1 MSVALSGLQVL
12 GAEII
17 SASGQRVDF
26 SNGIRDI
33 NYFEDILSP
42 CCTMSITV
50 DLGSRIVNSLPIR
63 GGEKVVIK
71 LDTASGNFDRDGD
84 KAFYVKKI
92 ENYAADGMKETFTL
106 QLVSREGLTNETTR
120 CETKY
125 QKLTIDQHVTSILKD
140 VLKTNNYESKN
151 IEKTSNTYSFIGNQK
166 KPFYILTWLLPK
178 GIPVAGKSGT
188 NGAKATGVAGYFFY
202 ENSEGFNYKSVEKL
216 VGGIDKTNQPVA
228 EYTYSNSIEHNTIAV
243 EYKILDYK
251 LAKNIDLISSLR
263 TGMYSNITFFFDLYE
278 NRTDF
283 YQYNLKEEIIEKLGE
298 QDDIDVPG
306 GFDNSPSRILVRSS
320 DRGILDPNDI
330 AADSGRD
337 IADMAKS
344 FSRYNLLFTQSLN
357 MVVPC
362 NIRLKVGDV
371 IAATF
376 PKVSFSDKSEKD
388 SQQSGKYLIKGLRH
402 HFEANANVTYLSLIR
417 DSYGLTDS

>member
-1 MSVALSGLQVL
+1 MSVAVSGLQVI

-17 SASGQRVDF
+17 SANGQRVDF
-26 SNGIRDI
+26 SSGIRDI

-50 DLGSRIVNSLPIR
+50 DLGSRLVNALPIR

-71 LDTASGNFDRDGD
+71 LMTSTGEFDRDGD

-92 ENYAADGMKETFTL
+92 ENYASDGVKETFTM
-106 QLVSREGLTNETTR
+106 QLISREGLTNETTR
-120 CETKY
+120 CERKY

-140 VLKTNNYESKN
+140 VLRTNNYETKN

-166 KPFYILTWLLPK
+166 KPFYILSWLLPK
-178 GIPVAGKSGT
+178 GIPVAGKSGA

-228 EYTYSNSIEHNTIAV
+228 EYSYSNVIEHNKISV

-251 LAKNIDLISSLR
+251 MSKNIDLLSSLR
-263 TGMYSNITFFFDLYE
+263 TGMYSNVTFFYDPYE
-278 NRTDF
+278 YKTDF
-283 YQYNLKEEIIEKLGE
+283 YQYDLKDEILDKLGE
-298 QDDIDVPG
+298 QDEIDVPG
-306 GFDNSPSRILVRSS
+306 GFESSPSRILVRTA
-320 DRGILDPNDI
+320 DRGVLDPNDI

-337 IADMAKS
+337 NADMAKS
-344 FSRYNLLFTQSLN
+344 FARYNLLFTQSIN

-371 IAATF
+371 IAARF
-376 PKVSFSDKSEKD
+376 PRVTGSEKSEKD
-388 SQQSGKYLIKGLRH
+388 SEQSGKYLIKSLRH
-402 HFEANANVTYLSLIR
+402 HFEGNANVTYLSLIR
-417 DSYGLTDS
+417 DSYGLTQN

>member
-1 MSVALSGLQVL
+1 MSVAVAGLQVI

-17 SASGQRVDF
+17 SANGQRVDF
-26 SNGIRDI
+26 SSGIRDI

-50 DLGSRIVNSLPIR
+50 DLGSRLVNALPIR

-71 LDTASGNFDRDGD
+71 LMTSTGEFDRDGD

-92 ENYAADGMKETFTL
+92 ENYASDGIKETFTM
-106 QLVSREGLTNETTR
+106 QLISREGLTNETTR
-120 CETKY
+120 CERKY

-140 VLKTNNYESKN
+140 VLRTSNYETKN

-166 KPFYILTWLLPK
+166 KPFYILSWLLPK
-178 GIPVAGKSGT
+178 GIPVAGKSGA

-228 EYTYSNSIEHNTIAV
+228 EYSYSNVIEHNKISV

-251 LAKNIDLISSLR
+251 MNKNIDLLSSLR
-263 TGMYSNITFFFDLYE
+263 TGMYSNVTFFYDPYE
-278 NRTDF
+278 YKTDF
-283 YQYNLKEEIIEKLGE
+283 YQYDLKDEILDKLGE
-298 QDDIDVPG
+298 QDEIDVPG
-306 GFDNSPSRILVRSS
+306 GFESSPSRILVRTA
-320 DRGILDPNDI
+320 DRGVLDPNDI

-337 IADMAKS
+337 NADMAKS
-344 FSRYNLLFTQSLN
+344 FARYNLLFTQSIN

-371 IAATF
+371 IAARF
-376 PKVSFSDKSEKD
+376 PRVTGSEKSEKD
-388 SQQSGKYLIKGLRH
+388 SEQSGKYLIKSLRH
-402 HFEANANVTYLSLIR
+402 HFEGNANVTYLSLIR
-417 DSYGLTDS
+417 DSYGLTQN

>member
-1 MSVALSGLQVL
+1 MSVAVSGLEVI

-17 SASGQRVDF
+17 SANGQRVDF
-26 SNGIRDI
+26 SSGIRDI

-50 DLGSRIVNSLPIR
+50 DLGSRLVNALPIR

-71 LDTASGNFDRDGD
+71 LMTSTGEFDRDGD

-92 ENYAADGMKETFTL
+92 ENYASDGMKETFTM
-106 QLVSREGLTNETTR
+106 QLISREGLTNETTR
-120 CETKY
+120 CERKY

-140 VLKTNNYESKN
+140 VLRTNNYETKN

-166 KPFYILTWLLPK
+166 KPFYILSWLLPK
-178 GIPVAGKSGT
+178 GIPVAGKSGA

-228 EYTYSNSIEHNTIAV
+228 EYSYSNVIEHNKLSV
-243 EYKILDYK
+243 EYQNLDYK
-251 LAKNIDLISSLR
+251 MSKNIDLLSSLR
-263 TGMYSNITFFFDLYE
+263 TGMYSNVTFFYDPYE
-278 NRTDF
+278 YKTDF
-283 YQYNLKEEIIEKLGE
+283 YQYDLKDEILDKLGE
-298 QDDIDVPG
+298 QDEIDVPG
-306 GFDNSPSRILVRSS
+306 GFESSPSRILVRTA
-320 DRGILDPNDI
+320 DRGVLDPNDI

-337 IADMAKS
+337 NADMAKS
-344 FSRYNLLFTQSLN
+344 FARYNLLFTQSIN

-371 IAATF
+371 IAARF
-376 PKVSFSDKSEKD
+376 PRVTGSEKSEKD
-388 SQQSGKYLIKGLRH
+388 SEQSGKYLIKSLRH
-402 HFEANANVTYLSLIR
+402 HFEGNANVTYLSLIR
-417 DSYGLTDS
+417 DSYGLTQN

>member
-1 MSVALSGLQVL
+1 MSVAVAGLQVI

-17 SASGQRVDF
+17 SANGQRVDF
-26 SNGIRDI
+26 SSGIRDI

-50 DLGSRIVNSLPIR
+50 DLGSRLVNALPIR

-71 LDTASGNFDRDGD
+71 LMTATGEFDRDGD

-92 ENYAADGMKETFTL
+92 EDYASDGVKETFTM
-106 QLVSREGLTNETTR
+106 QLISREGLTNETTR
-120 CETKY
+120 CERKY

-140 VLKTNNYESKN
+140 VLKTNNYETKN
-151 IEKTSNTYSFIGNQK
+151 IEKTSNSYSFIGNQK
-166 KPFYILTWLLPK
+166 KPFYILSWLLPK
-178 GIPVAGKSGT
+178 GIPVAGKSGAS
-188 NGAKATGVAGYFFY
+188 GAKATGVAGYFFY

-228 EYTYSNSIEHNTIAV
+228 EYTYSNVIEHNKISI

-251 LAKNIDLISSLR
+251 MNKNIDLLSSLR
-263 TGMYSNITFFFDLYE
+263 TGMYSNVTFFYDPYE
-278 NRTDF
+278 YKTDF
-283 YQYNLKEEIIEKLGE
+283 YQYDLKDEILDKLGE
-298 QDDIDVPG
+298 QDEIDVPG
-306 GFDNSPSRILVRSS
+306 GFESAPSRILVRTA
-320 DRGILDPNDI
+320 DRGVLDPNDI

-337 IADMAKS
+337 NADMAKS
-344 FSRYNLLFTQSLN
+344 FARYNLLFTQSIN

-371 IAATF
+371 IAARF
-376 PKVSFSDKSEKD
+376 PRVTGSEKSEKD
-388 SQQSGKYLIKGLRH
+388 SEQSGKYLIKSLRH
-402 HFEANANVTYLSLIR
+402 HFEGNANVTYLSLIR
-417 DSYGLTDS
+417 DSYGLTQN

>member
-1 MSVALSGLQVL
+1 MSVAVSGLQVI

-17 SASGQRVDF
+17 SANGQRVDF
-26 SNGIRDI
+26 SSGIRDI

-50 DLGSRIVNSLPIR
+50 DLGSRLVNALPIR

-71 LDTASGNFDRDGD
+71 LMTATGEFDRDGD

-92 ENYAADGMKETFTL
+92 ENYASDGVKETFTM
-106 QLVSREGLTNETTR
+106 QLISREGLTNETTR
-120 CETKY
+120 CERKY

-140 VLKTNNYESKN
+140 VLRTNNYETKN

-166 KPFYILTWLLPK
+166 KPFYILSWLLPK

-216 VGGIDKTNQPVA
+216 VGGIDRTNQPVA
-228 EYTYSNSIEHNTIAV
+228 EYSYSNVIEHNKISV

-251 LAKNIDLISSLR
+251 INKNIDLLSSLR
-263 TGMYSNITFFFDLYE
+263 TGMYSNVTFFYDPYE
-278 NRTDF
+278 YKTDF
-283 YQYNLKEEIIEKLGE
+283 YQYDLKDEILDKLGE
-298 QDDIDVPG
+298 QDEIDVPG
-306 GFDNSPSRILVRSS
+306 GFESSPSRILVRTA
-320 DRGILDPNDI
+320 DRGVLDPNDI

-337 IADMAKS
+337 NADMAKS
-344 FSRYNLLFTQSLN
+344 FARYNLLFTQSIN

-371 IAATF
+371 IAARF
-376 PKVSFSDKSEKD
+376 PRVTGSEKSEKD
-388 SQQSGKYLIKGLRH
+388 SEQSGKYLIKSLRH
-402 HFEANANVTYLSLIR
+402 HFEGNANVTYLSLIR
-417 DSYGLTDS
+417 DSYGLTQN

>member
-1 MSVALSGLQVL
+1 MSVAVAGLQVI

-17 SASGQRVDF
+17 SANGQRVDF
-26 SNGIRDI
+26 SSGIRDI

-50 DLGSRIVNSLPIR
+50 DLGSRLVNALPIR

-71 LDTASGNFDRDGD
+71 LMTATGEFDRDGD

-92 ENYAADGMKETFTL
+92 ENYASDGIKETFTM
-106 QLVSREGLTNETTR
+106 QLISREGLTNETTR
-120 CETKY
+120 CERKY

-140 VLKTNNYESKN
+140 VLRTNNYETKN

-166 KPFYILTWLLPK
+166 KPFYILSWLLPK
-178 GIPVAGKSGT
+178 GIPVAGKSGA

-228 EYTYSNSIEHNTIAV
+228 EYSYSNVIEHNKISV

-251 LAKNIDLISSLR
+251 MNKNIDLLSSLR
-263 TGMYSNITFFFDLYE
+263 TGMYSNVTFFYDPYE
-278 NRTDF
+278 YKTDF
-283 YQYNLKEEIIEKLGE
+283 YQYDLKDEILDKLGE
-298 QDDIDVPG
+298 QDEIDVPG
-306 GFDNSPSRILVRSS
+306 GFESAPSRILVRTA
-320 DRGILDPNDI
+320 DRGVLDPNDI

-337 IADMAKS
+337 NADMAKS
-344 FSRYNLLFTQSLN
+344 FARYNLLFTQSIN

-371 IAATF
+371 IAARF
-376 PKVSFSDKSEKD
+376 PRVTGSEKSEKD
-388 SQQSGKYLIKGLRH
+388 SEQSGKYLIKSLRH
-402 HFEANANVTYLSLIR
+402 HFEGNANVTYLSLIR
-417 DSYGLTDS
+417 DSYGLTQN

>member
-1 MSVALSGLQVL
+1 MSVAVAGLQVI

-17 SASGQRVDF
+17 SANGQRVDF
-26 SNGIRDI
+26 SSGIRVI

-50 DLGSRIVNSLPIR
+50 DLGSRLVNALPIR

-71 LDTASGNFDRDGD
+71 LMTSTGEFDRDGD

-92 ENYAADGMKETFTL
+92 ENYASDGMKETFTM
-106 QLVSREGLTNETTR
+106 QLISREGLTNETTR
-120 CETKY
+120 CERKY

-140 VLKTNNYESKN
+140 VLRTNNYETKN

-166 KPFYILTWLLPK
+166 KPFYILSWLLPK
-178 GIPVAGKSGT
+178 GIPIAGKSGA

-228 EYTYSNSIEHNTIAV
+228 EYSYSNVIEHNKISV

-251 LAKNIDLISSLR
+251 MSKNIDLLSSLR
-263 TGMYSNITFFFDLYE
+263 TGMYSNVTFFYDPYE
-278 NRTDF
+278 YKTDF
-283 YQYNLKEEIIEKLGE
+283 YQYDLKDEILDKLGE
-298 QDDIDVPG
+298 QDEIDVPG
-306 GFDNSPSRILVRSS
+306 GFESAPSRILVRTA
-320 DRGILDPNDI
+320 DRGVLDPNDI

-337 IADMAKS
+337 NADMAKS
-344 FSRYNLLFTQSLN
+344 FARYNLLFTQSIN

-371 IAATF
+371 IAARF
-376 PKVSFSDKSEKD
+376 PRVTGSEKSEKD
-388 SQQSGKYLIKGLRH
+388 SEQSGKYLIKSLRH
-402 HFEANANVTYLSLIR
+402 HFEGNANVTYLSLIR
-417 DSYGLTDS
+417 DSYGLTQN

>member
-1 MSVALSGLQVL
+1 MSVAVAGLQVI

-17 SASGQRVDF
+17 SANGKRVDF
-26 SNGIRDI
+26 SSGIRDI

-50 DLGSRIVNSLPIR
+50 DLGSRLVNALPIR

-71 LDTASGNFDRDGD
+71 LMTSTGEFDRDGD

-92 ENYAADGMKETFTL
+92 ENYASDGIKETFTM
-106 QLVSREGLTNETTR
+106 QLISREGLTNETTR
-120 CETKY
+120 CERKY

-140 VLKTNNYESKN
+140 VLKTNNYETKN
-151 IEKTSNTYSFIGNQK
+151 IEKTSNSYSFIGNQK
-166 KPFYILTWLLPK
+166 KPFYILSWLLPK
-178 GIPVAGKSGT
+178 GIPVAGKSGA

-228 EYTYSNSIEHNTIAV
+228 EYSYSNVIEHNKISI

-251 LAKNIDLISSLR
+251 MNKNIDLLSSLR
-263 TGMYSNITFFFDLYE
+263 TGMYSNVTFFYDPYE
-278 NRTDF
+278 YKTDF
-283 YQYNLKEEIIEKLGE
+283 YQYDLKDEILDKLGE
-298 QDDIDVPG
+298 QDEIDVPG
-306 GFDNSPSRILVRSS
+306 GFESAPSRILVRTA
-320 DRGILDPNDI
+320 DRGVLDPNDI

-337 IADMAKS
+337 NADMAKS
-344 FSRYNLLFTQSLN
+344 FARYNLLFTQSIN

-371 IAATF
+371 IAARF
-376 PKVSFSDKSEKD
+376 PRVTGSEKSEKD
-388 SQQSGKYLIKGLRH
+388 SEQSGKYLIKSLRH
-402 HFEANANVTYLSLIR
+402 HFEGNANVTYLSLIR
-417 DSYGLTDS
+417 DSYGLTQN

>member
-1 MSVALSGLQVL
+1 MSVAVSGLQVI

-17 SASGQRVDF
+17 SANGQRVDF
-26 SNGIRDI
+26 SSGIRDI

-50 DLGSRIVNSLPIR
+50 DLGSRLVNALPIR

-71 LDTASGNFDRDGD
+71 LMTSTGEFDRDGD

-92 ENYAADGMKETFTL
+92 ENYASDGIKETFTM
-106 QLVSREGLTNETTR
+106 QLISREGLTNETTR
-120 CETKY
+120 CERKY

-140 VLKTNNYESKN
+140 VLRTNNYETKN

-166 KPFYILTWLLPK
+166 KPFYILSWLLPK
-178 GIPVAGKSGT
+178 GIPVAGKSGA
-188 NGAKATGVAGYFFY
+188 NGAKATGDAGYFFY

-228 EYTYSNSIEHNTIAV
+228 EYSYSNVIEHNKISV

-251 LAKNIDLISSLR
+251 MSKNIDLLSSLR
-263 TGMYSNITFFFDLYE
+263 TGMYSNVTFFYDPYE
-278 NRTDF
+278 YKTDF
-283 YQYNLKEEIIEKLGE
+283 YQYDLKDEILDKLGE
-298 QDDIDVPG
+298 QDEIDVPG
-306 GFDNSPSRILVRSS
+306 GFESSPSRILVRTA
-320 DRGILDPNDI
+320 DRGVLDPNDI

-337 IADMAKS
+337 NADMAKS
-344 FSRYNLLFTQSLN
+344 FARYNLLFTQSIN

-371 IAATF
+371 IAARF
-376 PKVSFSDKSEKD
+376 PRVTGSEKSEKD
-388 SQQSGKYLIKGLRH
+388 SEQSGKYLIKSLRH
-402 HFEANANVTYLSLIR
+402 HFEGNANVTYLSLIR
-417 DSYGLTDS
+417 DSYGLTQN

>member
-1 MSVALSGLQVL
+1 MSVAVSGLQVI

-17 SASGQRVDF
+17 SANGQRVDF
-26 SNGIRDI
+26 SSGIRDI

-50 DLGSRIVNSLPIR
+50 DLGSRLVNALPIR

-71 LDTASGNFDRDGD
+71 LMTATGEFDRDGD

-92 ENYAADGMKETFTL
+92 ENYASDGIKETFTM
-106 QLVSREGLTNETTR
+106 QLISREGLTNETTR
-120 CETKY
+120 CERKY

-140 VLKTNNYESKN
+140 VLRTNNYETKN

-166 KPFYILTWLLPK
+166 KPFYILSWLLPK
-178 GIPVAGKSGT
+178 GIPVAGKSGA

-228 EYTYSNSIEHNTIAV
+228 EYSYSNVIEHNKISV

-251 LAKNIDLISSLR
+251 MSKNIDLLSSLR
-263 TGMYSNITFFFDLYE
+263 TGMYSNVTFFYDPYE
-278 NRTDF
+278 YKTDF
-283 YQYNLKEEIIEKLGE
+283 YQYDLKDEILDKLGE
-298 QDDIDVPG
+298 QDEIDVPG
-306 GFDNSPSRILVRSS
+306 GFESSPSRILVRTA
-320 DRGILDPNDI
+320 DRGVLDPNDI

-337 IADMAKS
+337 NADMAKS
-344 FSRYNLLFTQSLN
+344 FARYNLLFTQSIN

-371 IAATF
+371 IAARF
-376 PKVSFSDKSEKD
+376 PRVTGSEKSEKD
-388 SQQSGKYLIKGLRH
+388 SEQSGKYLIKSLRH
-402 HFEANANVTYLSLIR
+402 HFEGNANVTYLSLIR
-417 DSYGLTDS
+417 DSYGLTQN

>member
-1 MSVALSGLQVL
+1 MSVAVAGLQVI

-17 SASGQRVDF
+17 SANGQRVDF
-26 SNGIRDI
+26 SSGIRDI

-50 DLGSRIVNSLPIR
+50 DLGSRLVNALPIR

-71 LDTASGNFDRDGD
+71 LMTSTGEFDRDGD

-92 ENYAADGMKETFTL
+92 ENYASDGMKETFTM
-106 QLVSREGLTNETTR
+106 QLISREGLTNETTR
-120 CETKY
+120 CERKY

-140 VLKTNNYESKN
+140 VLRTNNYETKN

-166 KPFYILTWLLPK
+166 KPFYILSWLLPK
-178 GIPVAGKSGT
+178 GIPVAGKSGA

-228 EYTYSNSIEHNTIAV
+228 EYSYSNVIEHNKLSV
-243 EYKILDYK
+243 EYQILDYK
-251 LAKNIDLISSLR
+251 MSKNIDLLSSLR
-263 TGMYSNITFFFDLYE
+263 TGMYSNVTFFYDPYE
-278 NRTDF
+278 YKTDF
-283 YQYNLKEEIIEKLGE
+283 YQYDLKDEILDKLGE
-298 QDDIDVPG
+298 QDEIDVPG
-306 GFDNSPSRILVRSS
+306 GFESSPSRILVRTA
-320 DRGILDPNDI
+320 DRGVLDPNDI

-337 IADMAKS
+337 NADMAKS
-344 FSRYNLLFTQSLN
+344 FARYNLLFTQSIN

-371 IAATF
+371 IAARF
-376 PKVSFSDKSEKD
+376 PRVTGSEKSEKD
-388 SQQSGKYLIKGLRH
+388 SEQSGKYLIKSLRH
-402 HFEANANVTYLSLIR
+402 HFEGNANVTYLSLIR
-417 DSYGLTDS
+417 DSYGLTQN